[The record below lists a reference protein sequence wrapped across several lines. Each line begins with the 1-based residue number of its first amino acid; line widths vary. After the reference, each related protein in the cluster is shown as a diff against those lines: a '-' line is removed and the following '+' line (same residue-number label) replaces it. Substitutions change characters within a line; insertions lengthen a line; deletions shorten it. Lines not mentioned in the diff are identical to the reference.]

1 MEEDRMP
8 LEILLISQNLK
19 LADKLEKLL
28 AAFQINTRVSF
39 EPLDHLL
46 QQVSGVVWDLNTT
59 KLPEN
64 DSELQIL
71 RSQIAGPILLL
82 DKKQRSVETI
92 CSYLLD
98 YHLDDYISGEPMNE
112 IVARIVQ
119 KIWVYQN
126 KDNLQLNQQ
135 SQESE
140 SLMVGHL
147 KIDLSKFQVNNGKKK
162 LNLSPIE
169 YKLLLFFVSN
179 SNTVLSRTQIASAVW
194 GNTTGATL
202 RIIDTHISNL
212 RKKIEVEPKNPQML
226 TTIRGFGYL
235 FKNKRTEKSQV
246 N

>member
-1 MEEDRMP
+1 MP

-28 AAFQINTRVSF
+28 AAFQMNTRVSF
-39 EPLDHLL
+39 EPLDHLF

-59 KLPEN
+59 ELPTN

-71 RSQIAGPILLL
+71 RSQIAGPILLI
-82 DKKQRSVETI
+82 DEKQRPIKTV
-92 CSYLLD
+92 CSYFLD
-98 YHLDDYISGEPMNE
+98 YHLDDYISGESTSE

-126 KDNLQLNQQ
+126 KDNLQLTQQ

-140 SLMVGHL
+140 SLVVGHL
-147 KIDLSKFQVNNGKKK
+147 KIDLSKFEVNNGSQK

-169 YKLLLFFVSN
+169 YKLLLFFVSKP
-179 SNTVLSRTQIASAVW
+179 NTVLSRTQIASAVW

-212 RKKIEVEPKNPQML
+212 RKKIEIEPKNPQML

-235 FKNKRTEKSQV
+235 FKDHGTKRTQV

>member
-1 MEEDRMP
+1 MP

-19 LADKLEKLL
+19 LADQLEKQL
-28 AAFQINTRVSF
+28 AAYQINTRVSF

-46 QQVSGVVWDLNTT
+46 QQVSGIVWDLNTT
-59 KLPEN
+59 ELPQN
-64 DSELQIL
+64 SSELQIL

-82 DKKQRSVETI
+82 DEQTRPIETI
-92 CSYLLD
+92 CSYFLD
-98 YHLDDYISGEPMNE
+98 DHLDDYIHNAPLSEM
-112 IVARIVQ
+112 IARIIQ

-140 SLMVGHL
+140 SLRVGHL
-147 KIDLSKFQVNNGKKK
+147 VIDLSKFEVNNGRKK

-212 RKKIEVEPKNPQML
+212 RKKIEIEPKNPPML

-235 FKNKRTEKSQV
+235 FKNSGAEKSQV